1 MIMKVYLFAPA
12 VVLGL
17 GHMLVSG
24 VREQH
29 IMAPRAALSSIPST
43 FEGRSGRDIIV
54 PDEERKVA
62 GMSDY
67 VMREFRSDSQ
77 PGLSIYVGYYD
88 RQVQGK
94 SIHSPKNCLPGA
106 GWEIM
111 ASERVAISPD
121 RPGSRVNRVLLANK
135 GVQALVY
142 YWYQGRGRIESSEY
156 RVKWELMRDAALYGR
171 TEEALVRIV
180 VPLPTGKAEAKELR
194 ATRMASADRQ
204 AQRVAIQLE
213 REVERVLP
221 AWDANKP

>member
-1 MIMKVYLFAPA
+1 MNNVMARFLPVA
-12 VVLGL
+12 VLGL
-17 GHMLVSG
+17 GVLLISG
-24 VREQH
+24 MREQYAMPPVQP
-29 IMAPRAALSSIPST
+29 MASIPATINGLVGKS
-43 FEGRSGRDIIV
+43 IV
-54 PDEERKVA
+54 IDSAERRVA
-62 GMSDY
+62 GMTDY
-67 VMREFRSDSQ
+67 VLREYALDSAY
-77 PGLSIYVGYYD
+77 LFSTYVGYYD

-111 ASERVAISPD
+111 SSERVAISPD
-121 RPGSRVNRVLLANK
+121 RPYSRVNRVLLANK

-142 YWYQGRGRIESSEY
+142 YWYQGRGRVEASEY

-180 VPLPTGKAEAKELR
+180 VPLPTGKAVAAESR
-194 ATRMASADRQ
+194 ASAIASADQQ

-213 REVERVLP
+213 QEVKRVLP